1 MKHSGYFCV
10 ICILLVLLSSAC
22 IDREAPVD
30 KEKLL
35 GNDFRL
41 FQGTIAW
48 ELAKAVQDEDI
59 TAIESIVSSNPNIIN
74 YQDSIYGN
82 TLLMLTIMNQKFN
95 SFKTLLNKGA
105 DVNIHDTF
113 DGTSALIDACSYN
126 FYDTIYAKMLVE
138 YGANV
143 NDIETGKRREGNS
156 TRLTPLIA
164 ASKANWLD
172 MIKYLVSKG
181 ADVNYQNEYGQSAL
195 SESVMLGNYEVT
207 YYLLLNGA
215 DYKKPIS
222 FRPDYS
228 IPLEKSN
235 PNNKGKPIYL
245 KDILNEDVTEAES
258 KQYKYKLLIERF
270 INDNNAD

>member
-1 MKHSGYFCV
+1 MKKTLVKLVYMCLCLFLVCSCNSHSLQMNKF
-10 ICILLVLLSSAC
+10 
-22 IDREAPVD
+22 DMH
-30 KEKLL
+30 
-35 GNDFRL
+35 GNDYRL
-41 FQGTIAW
+41 FQNTPAW

-59 TAIESIVSSNPNIIN
+59 TAIESIVSSNPKIIN

-82 TLLMLTIMNQKFN
+82 TLLMLTIMNQQFN

-195 SESVMLGNYEVT
+195 SESVMLGNYEVA

-215 DYKKPIS
+215 DYKKPIF

-228 IPLEKSN
+228 IPMEKSN